1 MTITREME
9 KKQSTDNEKKKKQ
22 TWLKESN
29 TSGREVRRK
38 DSGGC

>member
-9 KKQSTDNEKKKKQ
+9 KLQNTDNEKKKQ

-38 DSGGC
+38 DSWGC

>member
-9 KKQSTDNEKKKKQ
+9 KLQNTDNEKKKQ
-22 TWLKESN
+22 TWLKKSN

>member
-9 KKQSTDNEKKKKQ
+9 KLQNTDNEKKKQ

-29 TSGREVRRK
+29 TSGGEVRRK

>member
-9 KKQSTDNEKKKKQ
+9 KLQNTDNEKKKQ
-22 TWLKESN
+22 TWLKESS

>member
-9 KKQSTDNEKKKKQ
+9 KLQNTDNEKKIQ

-29 TSGREVRRK
+29 TSEREVRRK